1 MSCRYLIKPGKF
13 LTFGDGR
20 TNIIFNNKVHIWQ
33 RIIQKIRMNIYL
45 FQEGRLA
52 RGEDLEKKGA
62 DEDEIK
68 PDSDLDSDLKNVK
81 GKKKGGFRGG
91 FQAAKSAAHKL
102 SPQMKRKKTKSSVA
116 LMKVYPNELEEQP
129 EFHEFSEWLQTFELY
144 RGKQADEIFDDE
156 SRCLETLQL
165 Y

>member
-1 MSCRYLIKPGKF
+1 MYF
-13 LTFGDGR
+13 
-20 TNIIFNNKVHIWQ
+20 
-33 RIIQKIRMNIYL
+33 

-62 DEDEIK
+62 DEDDIK
-68 PDSDLDSDLKNVK
+68 PDSDLDSDLKNGK

-156 SRCLETLQL
+156 SRCVGKFKVGMLCIIYIRHLYRFFKLEIT
-165 Y
+165 

>member
-1 MSCRYLIKPGKF
+1 M
-13 LTFGDGR
+13 TFGDRR
-20 TNIIFNNKVHIWQ
+20 TNFNFNNKVHIQQ
-33 RIIQKIRMNIYL
+33 RIIQMIRRDIYF

-102 SPQMKRKKTKSSVA
+102 SPQMKRKKTKSSVP

-156 SRCLETLQL
+156 SRCVGKFKVESLCMV
-165 Y
+165 